1 MKIGTNKI
9 KVMKNE
15 IQLSD
20 LKQHDSMYFIGDL
33 DPHRDGGGWVFE
45 DEALDFIHYYNDR
58 QWEREHLDAID
69 KVVKTIRENEFDGET
84 MEHILRETGMEQQ
97 MLRQLVL
104 KATIDEI
111 SELIC
116 EKMELIGK
124 DIGLD
129 RYAG

>member
-1 MKIGTNKI
+1 
-9 KVMKNE
+9 MKNE
-15 IQLSD
+15 IKLSD

-33 DPHRDGGGWVFE
+33 DPHRDGDGWVFE
-45 DEALDFIHYYNDR
+45 DEALAFIHYYNDR
-58 QWEREHLDAID
+58 QWERDRLKAID
-69 KVVKTIRENEFDGET
+69 TVVKTIRENEFDGET
-84 MEHILRETGMEQQ
+84 MEHILREIGMEQQ
-97 MLRQLVL
+97 MLRQLIL

-129 RYAG
+129 RYVG

>member
-1 MKIGTNKI
+1 
-9 KVMKNE
+9 MKNE
-15 IQLSD
+15 IKLSD

-33 DPHRDGGGWVFE
+33 DPHRDGDGWVFE
-45 DEALDFIHYYNDR
+45 DEALAFIHYYNDR
-58 QWEREHLDAID
+58 QWERDRLKAID
-69 KVVKTIRENEFDGET
+69 TVVKTIRENEFDGET
-84 MEHILRETGMEQQ
+84 MEHILREIGMEQQ

-124 DIGLD
+124 ELGLD
-129 RYAG
+129 RYVG